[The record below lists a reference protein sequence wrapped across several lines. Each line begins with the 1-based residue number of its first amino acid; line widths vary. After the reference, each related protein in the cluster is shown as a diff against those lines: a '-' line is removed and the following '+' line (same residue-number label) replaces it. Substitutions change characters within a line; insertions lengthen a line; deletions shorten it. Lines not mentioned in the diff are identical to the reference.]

1 MSKLLSWSRFAL
13 VVLAIAGLA
22 LPLEAKEGASA
33 KSKRRVKSKKV
44 EPTVVGLFEGME
56 SGEIEVKFVPANAER
71 ATVVLKNKTDK
82 PMQVKLPE
90 AFAGVPVQAQF
101 LGGGGMG
108 GGLGGLGGGGG
119 LGGFGGGGLGG
130 GGQGLGGGFGGGG
143 MGGFGG
149 GGLGG
154 FGGGGF
160 GGGLMNLP
168 PEKPRRIKVAT
179 VCLEHGKKD
188 PNPRMKYTI
197 VPIEKFT
204 KKKEVIE
211 LCKLL
216 GTGRI
221 NRDAAQAAAWHFMDN
236 MSWQQ
241 LANKVGVV
249 HLNGMR
255 EPFFSPQEIAVG
267 MRIAAY
273 CRQRVALLEQ
283 QEKSP
288 GNSGSL
294 SDGSFS
300 QQ

>member
-1 MSKLLSWSRFAL
+1 MSKLFAWSRFA
-13 VVLAIAGLA
+13 VVVCAMVGFT
-22 LPLEAKEGASA
+22 LPVHARDGANAKQ
-33 KSKRRVKSKKV
+33 KRSDKDKIP
-44 EPTVVGLFEGME
+44 PTVVGLFEGME

-71 ATVVLKNKTDK
+71 ATVVLKNKSGK
-82 PMQVKLPE
+82 PLQVRLPE

-101 LGGGGMG
+101 GG
-108 GGLGGLGGGGG
+108 
-119 LGGFGGGGLGG
+119 GGFGGGGLGGGGLGGGGFGGGGFGGG

-143 MGGFGG
+143 FGG

-154 FGGGGF
+154 GGFGGGLGGGGF
-160 GGGLMNLP
+160 GGGLMNLSP
-168 PEKPRRIKVAT
+168 DRVRRLKVTT

-204 KKKEVIE
+204 KKKEVAE

-221 NRDAAQAAAWHFMDN
+221 NRDAAQAAAWHFTDN
-236 MSWQQ
+236 MSWRE

-267 MRIAAY
+267 MRLASY
-273 CRQRVALLEQ
+273 CRQRVEMM
-283 QEKSP
+283 EKRERSLSE
-288 GNSGSL
+288 GGSL
-294 SDGSFS
+294 S
-300 QQ
+300 QER